1 MRNFVDSSKFLTSH
15 DKSLAEGPLP
25 LDEDDA
31 AAGGHVQV
39 ELVAGLQR
47 PRHRALL
54 PGRRGVRR
62 AARAAAVA
70 QRTWR
75 QGHRQQG
82 PGTALLGAIA
92 DCGAEADEVNAFPVK
107 DKITTKL
114 K

>member
-1 MRNFVDSSKFLTSH
+1 M
-15 DKSLAEGPLP
+15 
-25 LDEDDA
+25 
-31 AAGGHVQV
+31 

-75 QGHRQQG
+75 QGHSQQG

-107 DKITTKL
+107 DKITKKIKVGKTGGKSIWYL
-114 K
+114 VMQILVYF